1 MKRIKRSAFVAVALT
16 AAAPAWAAPVH
27 VRGSVASIAGDAV
40 SIVTDG
46 GKTVGLTL
54 GDAWKV
60 GGVAPASLD
69 AIKPGTFI
77 GTANAEGPD
86 GNKALEV
93 VVFPEAMRGTGEG
106 DYGWDLKPQSKM
118 TNAAVTSE
126 VAGADGPKLTLK
138 YKGGEKV
145 VSIPPGTPIVTIVP
159 ATVADLKAGTR
170 VFVAGEPNEDGSRLN
185 GGRIVVG
192 LNGAVPPM

>member
-1 MKRIKRSAFVAVALT
+1 MKVFWRSASILVALIT
-16 AAAPAWAAPVH
+16 AGPAWAAPVH
-27 VRGSVASIAGDAV
+27 VRGSIASIAGDAV
-40 SIVTDG
+40 SVVTDG

-54 GDAWKV
+54 GEAWKL
-60 GGVAPASLD
+60 GGVVPASLD

-77 GTANAEGPD
+77 GTANTEGAD

-106 DYGWDLKPQSKM
+106 DYGWDLQPQSKM

-145 VSIPPGTPIVTIVP
+145 VSIPPGTPIVTIAP
-159 ATVADLKAGTR
+159 ATVADLKVGGR
-170 VFVAGEPNEDGSRLN
+170 VFVVGEASEDGSRMN